1 MKAIVLSALGQVDL
15 VDVPVPDIQADEMLI
30 QTGAATIC
38 TSDLND
44 IRENPFGMT
53 LPVGMGHEASGTV
66 ARVGSAVR
74 GFRLGDRVSTH
85 PVHPCGQCQACR
97 EGLSHLCLNW
107 KHLGVNMPGTFA
119 EYYLVRQDRARH
131 IPDDLDFAVAAL
143 AEPVS
148 VCLEALAQARLS
160 PGNNLLVIG
169 DGPFGVLMTR
179 LAENLGLNKVVIAG
193 YFDERQAFAR
203 QAIRVNTHAVAD
215 AVQAMRAPIGGE
227 GYDAAILAV
236 SSRKAFSDGLKC
248 LKPRGR
254 LVLFSALPG
263 ETPVDLLWLHLKEL
277 EIIGA
282 CSDQDRYDEAV
293 TMLTDPSLG
302 LAELI
307 THRFKLEEFRQA
319 LQQADAGKEHAMK
332 VALIP

>member
-15 VDVPVPDIQADEMLI
+15 LDVPVPQIQDDELLI

-66 ARVGSAVR
+66 VRIGPAVR
-74 GFRLGDRVSTH
+74 GFQVGDRVATH
-85 PVHPCGQCQACR
+85 PVHPCGKCQACR
-97 EGLSHLCLNW
+97 EGLRHLCLNW

-119 EYYLVRQDRARH
+119 EYYVVRQDRARH
-131 IPDDLDFAVAAL
+131 IPGDLDFAVAAL

-148 VCLEALAQARLS
+148 VCLEALAQARLA

-179 LAENLGLNKVVIAG
+179 QCKNLALDVIVIAG
-193 YFDERQAFAR
+193 FFDQRLAYAR
-203 QAIRVNTHAVAD
+203 HALQVNTWDTPD
-215 AVQAMRAPIGGE
+215 AVQAMRAPLGGA
-227 GYDAAILAV
+227 GYDAVILAV
-236 SSRKAFSDGLKC
+236 SSRKAFVDGLQC

-254 LVLFSALPG
+254 LVVFSALPG
-263 ETPVDLLWLHLKEL
+263 NTPVDLLWVHLKEL

-282 CSDQDRYDEAV
+282 CSDQERFDEAV
-293 TMLTDPSLG
+293 IMLSDPSLG
-302 LAELI
+302 LAEMI
-307 THRFKLEEFRQA
+307 THRFKLEEYRQA
-319 LQQADAGKEHAMK
+319 LQQADAGKEQAMK
-332 VALIP
+332 VAFVL